1 MCIYIY
7 IFYFIYIYIFVCV
20 SYVSVLFIYIYILAA
35 KITQGI
41 QDPRLMVESIF
52 RCSIPT
58 TDFSPCCPRF
68 NDAHQ
73 CGWEL
78 LMTPKVG

>member
-1 MCIYIY
+1 MLYYIHIYICLCVLC
-7 IFYFIYIYIFVCV
+7 VCI
-20 SYVSVLFIYIYILAA
+20 IYIYILAA